1 MRRGKFVLNSEKI
14 DTLELQGSDGRK
26 WAVVPSF
33 SYVFFLF
40 ESLHVSLLKRTQ
52 HNGS

>member
-14 DTLELQGSDGRK
+14 DTLKLQGSDGRK

-33 SYVFFLF
+33 SYGFFF
-40 ESLHVSLLKRTQ
+40 YLKAYMC
-52 HNGS
+52 H